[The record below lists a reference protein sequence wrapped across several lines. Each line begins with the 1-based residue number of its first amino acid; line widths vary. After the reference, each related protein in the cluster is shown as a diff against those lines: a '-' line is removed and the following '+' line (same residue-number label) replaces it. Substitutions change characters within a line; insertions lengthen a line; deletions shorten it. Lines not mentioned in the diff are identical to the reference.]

1 LFHTSKTAKMIKVIL
16 LSSTLTFWQG
26 ALSNI
31 TFIIF
36 AVFDVQNNAQLPLTA
51 LKFFFYYDIYH
62 QRITPIC
69 HLRHRWSSQPTSWV
83 ICSLCY
89 WMLHNTTTSE
99 QFWQYSFLLLTTS
112 ELNVP
117 RGHIQYSPQH
127 WISTNKFVKLH
138 TMFHKMY
145 PLYFDYNF
153 SNCCSMLIKL
163 KSLHSVGNVL
173 VYDTIFICI
182 FINIFCVAF
191 NIAVNKT
198 LIHSF

>member
-1 LFHTSKTAKMIKVIL
+1 
-16 LSSTLTFWQG
+16 
-26 ALSNI
+26 
-31 TFIIF
+31 
-36 AVFDVQNNAQLPLTA
+36 
-51 LKFFFYYDIYH
+51 
-62 QRITPIC
+62 
-69 HLRHRWSSQPTSWV
+69 
-83 ICSLCY
+83 
-89 WMLHNTTTSE
+89 
-99 QFWQYSFLLLTTS
+99 
-112 ELNVP
+112 
-117 RGHIQYSPQH
+117 
-127 WISTNKFVKLH
+127 
-138 TMFHKMY
+138 MFHKMY